1 MTLDDMDKR
10 LLNLVQAEFP
20 LAGEPFAALGLQ
32 LGMDA
37 IEVIHRIENLKA
49 DGIVRYIGPLFD
61 AGSLGYQSTLVAM
74 RVAEHR
80 LNGAAQ
86 VIVEHPGISHGY
98 QREHHLNLWL
108 TLALPSGRDMDRE
121 ARRLSG
127 FMSAEEVFNL
137 PALKLF
143 KLRAYFDATGGSMP
157 EPNTAAAR
165 GVASDQSPDL
175 MPMDRAVINELQQD
189 LPLVARPFD
198 SMSERL
204 GVDTVE
210 FLACCQALL
219 RRGVMHRYSAS
230 VTHTS
235 LGLAG
240 NAMVCWVAPSD
251 MVEAAGQRL
260 AALSEVSHCYERRSD
275 PLWPY
280 NLYAMIHGRTREDC
294 RETAREVSHRCGLTD
309 YVMLFSSR
317 EIKKTRVKYLV

>member
-98 QREHHLNLWL
+98 QREHRLNLWL

-157 EPNTAAAR
+157 APNTAAAR

-198 SMSERL
+198 SMSECL

-240 NAMVCWVAPSD
+240 NAMVCWTAPSD

-275 PLWPY
+275 PLWSY

-294 RETAREVSHRCGLTD
+294 RETTREVSHRCGLTD